1 MKRYLWIPRVLSI
14 IFILILSLIALDV
27 FAIEGSVFQQIGGF
41 LIKLTPPAILLIT
54 LIFFWKK
61 PLYSGLSYILLGI
74 FFALFFSAYNNIYSL
89 LLLSIVPSG
98 LGILFVLFRKSSIKN
113 K

>member
-14 IFILILSLIALDV
+14 IFIIILSLFALDV
-27 FAIEGSVFQQIGGF
+27 FSMETSIFQQIGGF
-41 LIKLTPPAILLIT
+41 LIQLTPPVILLII

-74 FFALFFSAYNNIYSL
+74 IFALFFNAYSNIYSL
-89 LLLSIVPSG
+89 LILSIVPAG
-98 LGILFVLFRKSSIKN
+98 LGILFIIFRKTSVK